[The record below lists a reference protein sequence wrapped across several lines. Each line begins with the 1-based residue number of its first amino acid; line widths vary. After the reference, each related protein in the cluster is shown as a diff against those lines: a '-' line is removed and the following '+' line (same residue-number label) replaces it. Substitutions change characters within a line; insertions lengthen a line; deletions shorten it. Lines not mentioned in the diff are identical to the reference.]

1 MLTVDDSLLIAMA
14 EAISSV
20 YGLVVLALI
29 MVVVNSIVQIV
40 TSLLRLLRPSP
51 ASAADVAKE
60 ILNAPLPPVKP
71 VSDEDIYKQYQWNDT
86 PEREKAIPT
95 IEEARP

>member
-14 EAISSV
+14 EAISST
-20 YGLVVLALI
+20 YDLFMLALVVVI
-29 MVVVNSIVQIV
+29 VNSIIQAV
-40 TSLLRLLRPSP
+40 TAIIRTMRPKST
-51 ASAADVAKE
+51 AGDIAKE

-95 IEEARP
+95 IQEDRP